1 MELPD
6 QIGFVTSWRFRVSV
20 RRQLRA
26 DVVCHRERPTFR
38 WKRDQVRQKISR
50 STDAEAVIS
59 LIFILL

>member
-6 QIGFVTSWRFRVSV
+6 QISFVTSWRFRVSV
-20 RRQLRA
+20 RRQLWA
-26 DVVCHRERPTFR
+26 EVVSHRERPTFR
-38 WKRDQVRQKISR
+38 WKRDQVSQKISR